1 MKTLLAGLLTPA
13 ADILFNLVMAVPM
26 GVVRAF
32 VFGIIAA
39 LVLWI
44 LRMPPQ
50 VPETAGDKP
59 YSLFSDLRVFAL
71 VVLIIQ
77 AALYILF

>member
-1 MKTLLAGLLTPA
+1 MKTLLAGLLTPVSEL
-13 ADILFNLVMAVPM
+13 LFKLVMAVPM

-44 LRMPPQ
+44 LRMSPQ
-50 VPETAGDKP
+50 VPETKGEKP
-59 YSLFSDLRVFAL
+59 YSLFSDLRIFAL

-77 AALYILF
+77 AALYIIF

>member
-1 MKTLLAGLLTPA
+1 MKTLLAGLLTPVSEL
-13 ADILFNLVMAVPM
+13 LFKLVMAVPM

-44 LRMPPQ
+44 LRMSPQ
-50 VPETAGDKP
+50 VPKAAGDKP
-59 YSLFSDLRVFAL
+59 YSLLSDLRVFAL
-71 VVLIIQ
+71 VILLIQ